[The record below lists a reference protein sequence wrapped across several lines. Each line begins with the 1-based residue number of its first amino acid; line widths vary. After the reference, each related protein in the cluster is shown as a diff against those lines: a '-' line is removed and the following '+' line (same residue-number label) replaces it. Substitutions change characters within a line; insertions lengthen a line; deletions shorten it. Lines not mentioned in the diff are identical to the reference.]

1 MASLRR
7 TVCGEFS
14 LDKAYTL
21 EQLEEMTYEQRLSCL
36 YPTEDVF
43 ASYPVC
49 TLDGFMLKLCRDGAE
64 IYQSKIKTNYPDG
77 SYVRLY
83 DKDGFFALGKVSE
96 FDGGSAIKP
105 VKVFRLK

>member
-1 MASLRR
+1 M
-7 TVCGEFS
+7 CGEFS

-21 EQLEEMTYEQRLSCL
+21 ESLEEMTLEQRLSLL

-43 ASYPVC
+43 ASYPIC
-49 TLDGFMLKLCRDGAE
+49 KLDGFMLKLCRDGAE
-64 IYQSKIKTNYPDG
+64 IYQSKIKTSFPDG

-83 DKDGFFALGKVSE
+83 DSDGFFALGKVSE
-96 FDGGSAIKP
+96 FEQGGAIKP